1 MKFDEENK
9 SISVEHTLP
18 QSNIKTNSTNQNN
31 LNNNRTEKTFSYDW
45 VFNDKTTQENFYEKV
60 ATPILKS
67 FFQGY
72 NCTIFA
78 YGQTGAG

>member
-1 MKFDEENK
+1 MKFGEENK
-9 SISVEHTLP
+9 SISVECKLS
-18 QSNIKTNSTNQNN
+18 QSNITSNQINQNN
-31 LNNNRTEKTFSYDW
+31 NNNFIEKKFNFDW
-45 VFNDKTTQENFYEKV
+45 VFNDQTTQESFYDTV

>member
-1 MKFDEENK
+1 MKFGEENK
-9 SISVEHTLP
+9 SISVECKVS
-18 QSNIKTNSTNQNN
+18 QSYINSNQINQNN
-31 LNNNRTEKTFSYDW
+31 NNNNTIEKLFNFDW
-45 VFNDKTTQENFYEKV
+45 VFNDQTTQESFYDIV

-78 YGQTGAG
+78 YGQTGSG